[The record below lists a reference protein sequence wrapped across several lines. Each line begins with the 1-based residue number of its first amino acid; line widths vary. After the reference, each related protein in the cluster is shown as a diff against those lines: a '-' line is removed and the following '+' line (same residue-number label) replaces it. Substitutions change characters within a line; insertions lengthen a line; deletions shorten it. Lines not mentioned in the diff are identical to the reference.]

1 MAEMTAACDD
11 GDTVACDSLSR
22 EDEAKKAWLE
32 RQDVPTWGAAATT
45 LAANAADAAEMAEM
59 SAACEEGDQVACDS
73 LSREEDAKRE
83 WLARQDVPTWVAPA
97 AVSPVASEVS
107 AASTRSGG
115 DIAKQA
121 WLAKQDTPSWGKRV
135 ATAPVAAPAAALMSD
150 EVAKTARLA
159 KLQALQQNVVAIEQE
174 RTVVEA
180 RVQALEREVQRASE
194 EASSILAEH
203 RVRRAPCSPKR
214 NQTSRVL

>member
-32 RQDVPTWGAAATT
+32 RQDVPTWGAAVTT

-83 WLARQDVPTWVAPA
+83 WLARQ
-97 AVSPVASEVS
+97 
-107 AASTRSGG
+107 
-115 DIAKQA
+115 QF
-121 WLAKQDTPSWGKRV
+121 
-135 ATAPVAAPAAALMSD
+135 
-150 EVAKTARLA
+150 
-159 KLQALQQNVVAIEQE
+159 
-174 RTVVEA
+174 
-180 RVQALEREVQRASE
+180 
-194 EASSILAEH
+194 
-203 RVRRAPCSPKR
+203 
-214 NQTSRVL
+214 